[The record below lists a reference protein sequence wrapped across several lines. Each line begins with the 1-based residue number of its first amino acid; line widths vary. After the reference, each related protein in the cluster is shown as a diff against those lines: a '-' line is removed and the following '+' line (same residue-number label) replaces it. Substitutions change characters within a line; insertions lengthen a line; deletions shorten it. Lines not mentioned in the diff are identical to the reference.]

1 VDPPP
6 TQPSSPPRA
15 TSPAPVVDAGS
26 DSGGTDTQTQ
36 PDTTASHTA
45 DIVVPLIKPTAL
57 KKPPHLSHRAPH
69 RYGTVRLVAT
79 GQIRNGLKASFSF
92 GARPTAGAQLQT
104 TWYYNNKPIGNA
116 LKPMRTTI
124 TTSVQSSSPL
134 PAGYWRCTLRVK
146 LPGGPWRELQDAR
159 QLLH

>member
-1 VDPPP
+1 VTPPPP
-6 TQPSSPPRA
+6 TPQ
-15 TSPAPVVDAGS
+15 PAPVADT
-26 DSGGTDTQTQ
+26 GGTDVQTQ
-36 PDTTASHTA
+36 PDTAPTSTA

-57 KKPPHLSHRAPH
+57 QKPPILSHRAPH
-69 RYGTVRLVAT
+69 RYGSVRLVAT
-79 GQIRNGLKASFSF
+79 GRIHNGLKASFSF

-104 TWYYNNKPIGNA
+104 TWYYNNKPIGKA
-116 LKPMRTTI
+116 LKTMRTTI

-146 LPGGPWRELQDAR
+146 LPNGPWRELQDAR